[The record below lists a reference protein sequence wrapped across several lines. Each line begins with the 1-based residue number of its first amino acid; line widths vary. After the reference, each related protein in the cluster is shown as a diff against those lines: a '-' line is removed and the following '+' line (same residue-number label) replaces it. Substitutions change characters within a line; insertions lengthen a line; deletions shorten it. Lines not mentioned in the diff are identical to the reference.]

1 MNFNGNKGGEEVR
14 APDTPSHTS
23 SEADGWKDF
32 LQLLK
37 EQSKKMERLARALS
51 VIQQGMLRNNPGRK
65 DARWKCGGAS
75 HVAKECKAPPQ
86 CLTCT
91 DRGEKDVAHAS
102 WGGSCPIF
110 RAELRRL
117 RGGKWNFYSS
127 TSGEGRKPR
136 TF

>member
-1 MNFNGNKGGEEVR
+1 MKEKNASPYSISTALENII
-14 APDTPSHTS
+14 
-23 SEADGWKDF
+23 F
-32 LQLLK
+32 LPNLKANHWRLPILDVLEKTVTVMDPFRK
-37 EQSKKMERLARALS
+37 EQINAKSFPSEKRRVINEFKKFTR
-51 VIQQGMLRNNPGRK
+51 
-65 DARWKCGGAS
+65 
-75 HVAKECKAPPQ
+75 

-102 WGGSCPIF
+102 WSGSCPIF

-117 RGGKWNFYSS
+117 RGGKLNSYSS